1 MTHPRSS
8 PESSPEPSVT
18 ELAALAKQAS
28 ARAALYRR
36 RVFLGRGEPSRL
48 AELERIS
55 KGAADR
61 WSRARARARLE
72 A

>member
-1 MTHPRSS
+1 MTQQTRST
-8 PESSPEPSVT
+8 PEDSREPSVT

-36 RVFLGRGEPSRL
+36 RVYLGRGEPLRL

-55 KGAADR
+55 QGATDR
-61 WSRARARARLE
+61 WTRARFKARG
-72 A
+72 

>member
-1 MTHPRSS
+1 MSHPRSS
-8 PESSPEPSVT
+8 PEFSREPSVT

-36 RVFLGRGEPSRL
+36 RVFLGRGEPVRL

-55 KGAADR
+55 QGASAR
-61 WSRARARARLE
+61 WARARGKA
-72 A
+72 

>member
-1 MTHPRSS
+1 MTQQTRR
-8 PESSPEPSVT
+8 SPEPSREASVP
-18 ELAALAKQAS
+18 ELAALAKHAS

-36 RVFLGRGEPSRL
+36 RMYLGRGEPARL

-61 WSRARARARLE
+61 AARARTRQDG
-72 A
+72 